1 MCKIYIC
8 LLSQQESKH
17 SFNSLLYS
25 DLPSFHV
32 GMIWSF
38 CCVIFMH
45 ILLAV
50 NELLAIESL
59 ISALSKI
66 HFSSCQITSY
76 KIFFEALSLCDT
88 FYEISTSS
96 EAVHLWSHVRPLSLF
111 LPLFIQQLFS
121 GYLFYSRS
129 QPMSEEGNKAN
140 KNLCPLEFT
149 QGAENPGA
157 LVSSQLL
164 KGSTLQQSFRAA
176 LMLACHFWMILSR
189 RCCLLVTAV

>member
-1 MCKIYIC
+1 MQILLFLLLSLTYLYYTYFSLMCKIYIC

-66 HFSSCQITSY
+66 HFSSC
-76 KIFFEALSLCDT
+76 
-88 FYEISTSS
+88 
-96 EAVHLWSHVRPLSLF
+96 
-111 LPLFIQQLFS
+111 
-121 GYLFYSRS
+121 
-129 QPMSEEGNKAN
+129 
-140 KNLCPLEFT
+140 
-149 QGAENPGA
+149 
-157 LVSSQLL
+157 
-164 KGSTLQQSFRAA
+164 
-176 LMLACHFWMILSR
+176 
-189 RCCLLVTAV
+189 